1 MSNGLSKKQ
10 ICEKVGVSTKT
21 FERFLDSQGKDLGEA
36 EGQSHERFYGEETV
50 QKFKA
55 WLKQISLIKVV
66 IVVAKICYLRLKV
79 RQVKGK

>member
-21 FERFLDSQGKDLGEA
+21 FERFLDSQGKDLGKA

-55 WLKQISLIKVV
+55 WLKQNQLNQGRDCGSKNLLSEIKST
-66 IVVAKICYLRLKV
+66 AGQR
-79 RQVKGK
+79 